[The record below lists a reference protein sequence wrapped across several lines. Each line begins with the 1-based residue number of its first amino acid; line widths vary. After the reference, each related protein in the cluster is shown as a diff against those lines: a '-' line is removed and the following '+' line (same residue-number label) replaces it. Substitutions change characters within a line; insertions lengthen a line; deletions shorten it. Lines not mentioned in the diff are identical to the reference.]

1 MTDSGFLKHV
11 LERTIL
17 GDLDLKLLDLGL
29 NDLDTFVCVCVPNGV
44 SGEEVS

>member
-11 LERTIL
+11 LERTVL

-29 NDLDTFVCVCVPNGV
+29 NDLDTFFFWPNGI